1 MKKWN
6 GKKKAL
12 TFSFDDGV
20 AQDLRV
26 IEILDKYSLKATFN
40 LNSARLGRK
49 GTLERNGRVVD
60 FNMIPYDKVKSV
72 YKNHEVAAHT
82 LTHTMLPSVDDS
94 TVIWQVEQD
103 RRTLSELVGYE
114 VLGMAYPCGGQ
125 NNNDRVAGVIKE
137 NTGIKFARTITSTY
151 NFDVQE
157 NLYRFD
163 PSVYIIETDK
173 LFELGRAFVDLET
186 DIPKI
191 FYIWGHAFEMDAEYI
206 SWEKFEEFC
215 KLISG
220 RDDIYYEVNS
230 KVIL

>member
-103 RRTLSELVGYE
+103 RRTLSELVGYNIE
-114 VLGMAYPCGGQ
+114 CMAYPCGGQ

-186 DIPKI
+186 DTPKI

-215 KLISG
+215 KLVSNK
-220 RDDIYYEVNS
+220 DDIYYEVNS
-230 KVIL
+230 KVLL